1 MAEKLCKESLK
12 GDGQQFHQYQ
22 QNEQLPLTLTYRTQ
36 LKTMTYDAG
45 NPSPGLGQA

>member
-1 MAEKLCKESLK
+1 MADKLCKESLK

-22 QNEQLPLTLTYRTQ
+22 QNEQVTLTHRTQ
-36 LKTMTYDAG
+36 SKTMTYDAG